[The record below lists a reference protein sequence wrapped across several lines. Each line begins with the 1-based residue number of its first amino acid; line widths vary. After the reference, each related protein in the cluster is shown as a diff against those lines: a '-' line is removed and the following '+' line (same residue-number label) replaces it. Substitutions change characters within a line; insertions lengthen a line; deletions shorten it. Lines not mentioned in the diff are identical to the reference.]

1 MNAAEVARWLQR
13 EWPGIR
19 DHLGDRW
26 PGFLAEY
33 RTIVTRLRE
42 GSGRDDVERVADD
55 VCDLLCRDTSTRRLL
70 QGWQGAGAERLLASA
85 RETLDD
91 REFVRQ
97 VCNRFQELVTNEPA
111 PDPSQAEEEADE
123 SGQGG

>member
-1 MNAAEVARWLQR
+1 MNAAEVARLLQR
-13 EWPGIR
+13 EWPGIQH
-19 DHLGDRW
+19 HLGDRW

-55 VCDLLCRDTSTRRLL
+55 VCDLLSRDAFTRRLL
-70 QGWQGAGAERLLASA
+70 QNWQGAGAERPLASA
-85 RETLDD
+85 RDTLDD

-97 VCNRFQELVTNEPA
+97 VCNRFQDLA
-111 PDPSQAEEEADE
+111 
-123 SGQGG
+123 